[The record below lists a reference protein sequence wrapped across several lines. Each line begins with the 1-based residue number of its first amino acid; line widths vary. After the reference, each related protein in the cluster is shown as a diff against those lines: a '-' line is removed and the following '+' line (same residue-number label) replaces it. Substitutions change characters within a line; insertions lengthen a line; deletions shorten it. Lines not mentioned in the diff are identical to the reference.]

1 MKFSIALLVPVAGVL
16 AAPTPPGIPSE
27 STARSLLSGLTV
39 AASTNTGTYD
49 RDLFPHWETYE
60 GACNTREYV
69 LKRDGTNVVTN
80 SACAS
85 TSGTWK
91 SPYDGATWTQASDID
106 IDHMVPLKNAWI
118 LTYLSLE
125 LLRGLPPSAL
135 SSPMMLHGPSCGQAI
150 TDNVNQAKSDKSPD
164 SWKPPLTSF
173 YCTYAKSWV
182 QVKSYWQLTITSAEK
197 TALGSMLDYC

>member
-16 AAPTPPGIPSE
+16 AAPTPPGIPSD

-60 GACNTREYV
+60 GACNTR
-69 LKRDGTNVVTN
+69 DGTNVVTN
-80 SACAS
+80 SACAA

-118 LTYLSLE
+118 
-125 LLRGLPPSAL
+125 
-135 SSPMMLHGPSCGQAI
+135 
-150 TDNVNQAKSDKSPD
+150 AKSDKSPD

-173 YCTYAKSWV
+173 YCTYAKSWI

>member
-1 MKFSIALLVPVAGVL
+1 MKFSIALLVPVAAVL
-16 AAPTPPGIPSE
+16 AAPTPPGIPSD

-80 SACAS
+80 SACAA

-118 LTYLSLE
+118 
-125 LLRGLPPSAL
+125 
-135 SSPMMLHGPSCGQAI
+135 
-150 TDNVNQAKSDKSPD
+150 AKSDKSPD

-173 YCTYAKSWV
+173 YCTYAKSWI

>member
-1 MKFSIALLVPVAGVL
+1 MKFSLALLVPVAGVL
-16 AAPTPPGIPSE
+16 AAPTPPGIPSD

-39 AASTNTGTYD
+39 AASTNTDTYD

-69 LKRDGTNVVTN
+69 LKRDGTSVVTN
-80 SACAS
+80 SACAA

-118 LTYLSLE
+118 SGAASWTT
-125 LLRGLPPSAL
+125 AKQQ
-135 SSPMMLHGPSCGQAI
+135 QANI
-150 TDNVNQAKSDKSPD
+150 IIIKVTDNVNQAKSDKSPD

-173 YCTYAKSWV
+173 YCTYAKSWI